1 MKLLDSRRLTGPNL
15 LWDREGAVID
25 VSLDPEEAGAAKA
38 AEAAVEAVEAWRR
51 EARRLLD
58 AVGWQDEEITVR
70 RFPGGEGGASLAISA
85 PIDALYAATE
95 VNEAAWAS
103 ALASLSGSTAPDP
116 AAAVERLRA
125 EIERER
131 NPALLALR
139 AAAEARNVAFLSD
152 DEQASV
158 GLGVG
163 SLAWPVDALPRP
175 GEVPWERVRDV
186 PVALVTGTN
195 GKTTTVR
202 LLAAMARASGLAA
215 GVTST
220 DRVEVGGEVT
230 HRGDYSGPEG
240 ARLVLRDRRVE
251 LAILETARGGILR
264 RGLPVRRADAAL
276 VTNVAADHLGEFG
289 VGDVEALADAKMVV
303 ARVVAPEGRVV
314 LNADDPLL
322 TARAGRA
329 SAPVTWFSLDPER
342 SPVRGRL
349 AAGETAW
356 VLHGGEL
363 ELWHGGWKQVVAHVD
378 DIPIAF
384 GGAARHNLANAL
396 AALALGSSLLLPNE
410 AMLRGLRHVRG
421 TPEDNPGRGNLL
433 ELDGVKILIDY
444 AHNPHGLAAVLG
456 IAANLVARRRLIL
469 LGQAGDRDDAS
480 LRDLARAAWKLSPDR
495 MVIKELPEML
505 RGRAAGEVPAVLE
518 DEIRR
523 LGASDEAIG
532 RATTEIDGV
541 RQALA
546 WARKGDLLLL
556 LVHTQR
562 DEVLALLDRLREGGW
577 EAGQP
582 VGR

>member
-1 MKLLDSRRLTGPNL
+1 MNLLDSRRLTGPNL
-15 LWDREGAVID
+15 LWDREGAVLD
-25 VSLDPEEAGAAKA
+25 VSLDPGGADT
-38 AEAAVEAVEAWRR
+38 AVAAWRR

-58 AVGWQDEEITVR
+58 AVGWEDEETAVR
-70 RFPGGEGGASLAISA
+70 RFPGGASLAVSA

-95 VNEAAWAS
+95 VNEEAWGS
-103 ALASLSGSTAPDP
+103 ALASLRGQLGPDP
-116 AAAVERLRA
+116 AEIQERIERLRA
-125 EIERER
+125 AIERER

-139 AAAEARNVAFLSD
+139 DAAEARGVAFLSD
-152 DEQASV
+152 DRQASV

-163 SLAWPVDALPRP
+163 SLCWPVEALPRP
-175 GEVPWERVRDV
+175 EEVPWERVRDV
-186 PVALVTGTN
+186 PVVLVTGTN

-202 LLAAMARASGLAA
+202 LLAAMARTSGLVA
-215 GVTST
+215 GSTST
-220 DRVEVGGEVT
+220 DRVEVGGEAT

-289 VGDVEALADAKMVV
+289 IGDVEALADVKMVV
-303 ARVVAPEGRVV
+303 ARAVGPEGRVV

-329 SAPVTWFSLDPER
+329 SAPVVWFSLDPER
-342 SPVRGRL
+342 SPVRGL
-349 AAGETAW
+349 LTAGETAW

-456 IAANLVARRRLIL
+456 LAANLVARRRLIL

-495 MVIKELPEML
+495 VVIKELPEML
-505 RGRAAGEVPAVLE
+505 RGRAPGEVPAILE

-523 LGASDEAIG
+523 LGAGDDAIG

-562 DEVLALLDRLREGGW
+562 DEVLALLDRLRESGW

>member
-25 VSLDPEEAGAAKA
+25 VSLGSEEVDAADA
-38 AEAAVEAVEAWRR
+38 ANAADAAVEAWRR

-58 AVGWQDEEITVR
+58 AVGWGDEEIAVR
-70 RFPGGEGGASLAISA
+70 RFPGGAGGASLAVSA

-95 VNEAAWAS
+95 VNEAAWAA
-103 ALASLSGSTAPDP
+103 ALASLGGEPGADP
-116 AAAVERLRA
+116 MKGIELLRA
-125 EIERER
+125 AIERGR

-139 AAAEARNVAFLSD
+139 AAAAARGVAFLSD

-163 SLAWPVDALPRP
+163 SLTWPVDALPRP
-175 GEVPWERVRDV
+175 EEVPWERVQDI
-186 PVALVTGTN
+186 PVVLVTGTN

-202 LLAAMARASGLAA
+202 LLAAMARASGLVA

-220 DRVEVGGEVT
+220 DHIEVGSEIT
-230 HRGDYSGPEG
+230 HRGDYSGSEG

-289 VGDVEALADAKMVV
+289 VGDVEALADTKMVV
-303 ARVVAPEGRVV
+303 TRVVVPEGRVV

-349 AAGETAW
+349 TAGETAW

-363 ELWHGGWKQVVAHVD
+363 ELWHGGWKQVVGHID
-378 DIPIAF
+378 DVPIAF

-480 LRDLARAAWKLSPDR
+480 IRDLARAAWKLSPDR
-495 MVIKELPEML
+495 VVIKELPEML
-505 RGRAAGEVPAVLE
+505 RGRAPGEVPAILE

-523 LGASDEAIG
+523 LGAGDEAIG

-562 DEVLALLDRLREGGW
+562 DEVLALLDRLRENGW